1 VTRGMGASSAMYI
14 YVRLVVL
21 MYSIKKGRLDTL
33 RAKPT
38 PVSHCV
44 TGAAERIEISFV
56 MYPQIFIIIYYI
68 KALIK

>member
-21 MYSIKKGRLDTL
+21 MYSIKEGRLSAL

-44 TGAAERIEISFV
+44 TGGS
-56 MYPQIFIIIYYI
+56 
-68 KALIK
+68 